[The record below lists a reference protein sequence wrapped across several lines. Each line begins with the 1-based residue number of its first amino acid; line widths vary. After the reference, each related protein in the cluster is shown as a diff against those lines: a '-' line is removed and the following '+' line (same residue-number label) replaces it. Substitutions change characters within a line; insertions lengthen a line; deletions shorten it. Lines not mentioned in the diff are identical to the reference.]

1 MTNRFGM
8 GSLGLGSLGNMLE
21 SVDLVKKAWSSFNLP
36 SSLAPTMDIDEL
48 DKRIADLK
56 TVEQW
61 LNVNLSMLHGTIQG
75 MEIQRGTLAAIKAFG
90 QAVAPNAEGLAGMAA
105 AAAAAATRAAQSGM
119 TAARE
124 ASEQASR
131 ESAANR
137 DEAAR
142 AAENAAPPD
151 EPFDEAP
158 EEESARDEGPARG
171 ARKGRG
177 GTTRPDGEASMA
189 AELSRAAAAA
199 VNPATWWNLLQN
211 QFNQVAQSAISGAG
225 LAVPAEAPPAGA
237 GSAARTGKA
246 AAKSGSAPAPDARKS
261 AGRKIAARKPAARKP
276 AARAKADR

>member
-8 GSLGLGSLGNMLE
+8 GSLGLGSLGNMLD

-90 QAVAPNAEGLAGMAA
+90 QAVAPNGDGLAGMAA

-119 TAARE
+119 SAARE
-124 ASEQASR
+124 ASEQAAR
-131 ESAANR
+131 ESAATR
-137 DEAAR
+137 EEAAR

-151 EPFDEAP
+151 DSPDEAAP
-158 EEESARDEGPARG
+158 DRPAAAHAASG
-171 ARKGRG
+171 KPA
-177 GTTRPDGEASMA
+177 GEASMA

-225 LAVPAEAPPAGA
+225 LAVPAAPSRSEAAARPRSGKTGAAGKAGA
-237 GSAARTGKA
+237 ATGARKA
-246 AAKSGSAPAPDARKS
+246 ATRKTDARKPVS
-261 AGRKIAARKPAARKP
+261 RG
-276 AARAKADR
+276 KADR

>member
-8 GSLGLGSLGNMLE
+8 GSLGLGSLGNMLD

-90 QAVAPNAEGLAGMAA
+90 QAVAPNGDGLAGMA

-119 TAARE
+119 SAARE
-124 ASEQASR
+124 ASEQAAR
-131 ESAANR
+131 ESAATR
-137 DEAAR
+137 EEAAR

-151 EPFDEAP
+151 DSPDEAAP
-158 EEESARDEGPARG
+158 DRTSAARAASGKPA
-171 ARKGRG
+171 
-177 GTTRPDGEASMA
+177 GEASMA

-225 LAVPAEAPPAGA
+225 LAVPAESSRSEAAARPRSGKTGAAGKAGA
-237 GSAARTGKA
+237 ATGARKA
-246 AAKSGSAPAPDARKS
+246 ATRKT
-261 AGRKIAARKPAARKP
+261 AARKPVSRG
-276 AARAKADR
+276 KADR

>member
-8 GSLGLGSLGNMLE
+8 GSLGLGSLGNMLD

-61 LNVNLSMLHGTIQG
+61 LNVNWSRLHGTIQG
-75 MEIQRGTLAAIKAFG
+75 MELQRGTLAAIKAFG
-90 QAVAPNAEGLAGMAA
+90 QAVAPNGDGLAGMAA
-105 AAAAAATRAAQSGM
+105 AAAAAATRAAQSGLS
-119 TAARE
+119 AARE
-124 ASEQASR
+124 ASEQAAR
-131 ESAANR
+131 ESAATR
-137 DEAAR
+137 EEAAR

-151 EPFDEAP
+151 DSPDEAAP
-158 EEESARDEGPARG
+158 DRASAARAAAGKPA
-171 ARKGRG
+171 
-177 GTTRPDGEASMA
+177 GEASMA

-225 LAVPAEAPPAGA
+225 LAVPAAPSRSEAAARPRSGKTGAAGKAGA
-237 GSAARTGKA
+237 ATGARKA
-246 AAKSGSAPAPDARKS
+246 ATRKT
-261 AGRKIAARKPAARKP
+261 GARKPVSRG
-276 AARAKADR
+276 KADR

>member
-1 MTNRFGM
+1 MTSRFGM

-90 QAVAPNAEGLAGMAA
+90 QAVAPNADGLAGMAA

-124 ASEQASR
+124 ANEQAAR
-131 ESAANR
+131 ESAATR
-137 DEAAR
+137 EEAGR

-151 EPFDEAP
+151 DLPDDPSAEPPPGRASRARAA
-158 EEESARDEGPARG
+158 SAKPQ
-171 ARKGRG
+171 
-177 GTTRPDGEASMA
+177 GEASMA

-199 VNPATWWNLLQN
+199 VNPATWWNLLQS

-225 LAVPAEAPPAGA
+225 LAVPAEPARPDVEARPGAGKAGTRSKAGA
-237 GSAARTGKA
+237 
-246 AAKSGSAPAPDARKS
+246 APGARK
-261 AGRKIAARKPAARKP
+261 ATARKPAARKP
-276 AARAKADR
+276 ASRGKAGQ

>member
-8 GSLGLGSLGNMLE
+8 GSLGLGSLGNMLD

-90 QAVAPNAEGLAGMAA
+90 QAVAPNGDGLAGMA

-119 TAARE
+119 SAARE
-124 ASEQASR
+124 AGEQAAR
-131 ESAANR
+131 ESAATR
-137 DEAAR
+137 EEAAR
-142 AAENAAPPD
+142 AAENAAPLDDSPDDSPD
-151 EPFDEAP
+151 EAAP
-158 EEESARDEGPARG
+158 DRASAARAAAGKPA
-171 ARKGRG
+171 
-177 GTTRPDGEASMA
+177 GEASMA

-225 LAVPAEAPPAGA
+225 LAVPAAPSRSEAAARPRSGKTGAAGKAGA
-237 GSAARTGKA
+237 ATGARKA
-246 AAKSGSAPAPDARKS
+246 ATRKT
-261 AGRKIAARKPAARKP
+261 GARKPVSRG
-276 AARAKADR
+276 KADR

>member
-8 GSLGLGSLGNMLE
+8 GSLGLGSLGNMLD

-90 QAVAPNAEGLAGMAA
+90 QAVAPNADGLAGMAA

-119 TAARE
+119 SAARE
-124 ASEQASR
+124 ANEQAAR
-131 ESAANR
+131 ESAATR
-137 DEAAR
+137 EEAAR
-142 AAENAAPPD
+142 AAENAASPD
-151 EPFDEAP
+151 DSPDEAP
-158 EEESARDEGPARG
+158 PDRASAARG
-171 ARKGRG
+171 ASGK
-177 GTTRPDGEASMA
+177 PAGEASMA

-225 LAVPAEAPPAGA
+225 LAVPAEPSRSEAVARPRSGKTGTASKA
-237 GSAARTGKA
+237 GSATGARKA
-246 AAKSGSAPAPDARKS
+246 ATRKT
-261 AGRKIAARKPAARKP
+261 AARKPVSRG
-276 AARAKADR
+276 KADR